1 MTGREPEAAI
11 DAIAFDEPLP
21 AGVDAAALLGGKG
34 AGLAEMTRTLG
45 LPVPPGFTITTAVCR
60 RYLASGWPDGLD
72 RQIEAKL
79 AKLAEQT
86 GRRFGDAEAPL
97 LVSVRSGAPVSMPG
111 MMDTL
116 LNVGITPRIRE
127 RLAEESGSAA
137 FAADTWLR
145 FCRMYAAIVLGLSD
159 EAIAA
164 AAANDGSTEAMLAA
178 AERVRELAAA
188 QAAPGIPIDPRAQ
201 LRGAIEAVF
210 RSWNA
215 ERARVFRAR
224 EQVPD
229 DLGTAATV
237 QAMVFGNLDDRSGT
251 GVAFTRNPAT
261 GDPEPYGDYLP
272 RAQGEDVVAGTHDV
286 AGLDALRVQLPEVYD
301 ELVAVLRRLERHYRD
316 LCDVEF
322 TVSGGRLY
330 VLQTRS
336 GRRSPL
342 AAARIAVAMA
352 EDPDFPLS
360 KAEAVARVDDE
371 TLRRL
376 AGVTQI
382 APGSAPLAS
391 GLPASP
397 GVGAGRLCCDPDRA
411 AELGAAGEAVV
422 LAREET
428 SPADVHGML
437 RAAAIVTATGGV
449 ASHAAVVARGWAIP
463 AVTSLR
469 DATIDGEGIHLGETL
484 IEPGTLLTV
493 DGGTG
498 QIYLG
503 DRRAAATQEIQEVHT
518 LRRWRAELE
527 GGAVGEAADTAA
539 NPGMDSPALVD
550 LARLVQLKGL
560 CRPETAAATLAADA
574 ATVERLLAQHEA
586 LFRATPRGVA
596 LSPAG
601 RDWLTEQLAAER
613 AALDTEALNA
623 AYTRFMQLNT
633 RFKRLVTEWQLA
645 TANGHT
651 PEALAALAEELAAL
665 HAEVHP
671 LVQETAQQL
680 PRLAR
685 YAERFDAALARLR
698 AGDASMLASPLK
710 DSYHTIWFEYHEE
723 LIALCGRD
731 RAAEERAESG

>member
-1 MTGREPEAAI
+1 MREWEAGAAI
-11 DAIAFDEPLP
+11 DIIAFDEPLP

-34 AGLAEMTRTLG
+34 AGLAEMTQKLG

-60 RYLASGWPDGLD
+60 RYLTSGWPDGLD
-72 RQIEAKL
+72 RQLEAKL
-79 AKLAEQT
+79 TKLAEQT
-86 GRRFGDAEAPL
+86 GRRFGDPKAPL

-116 LNVGITPRIRE
+116 LNVGITPPIRE
-127 RLAEESGSAA
+127 RLAEESGSAV

-145 FCRMYAAIVLGLSD
+145 FCRMYAAIVLGLP
-159 EAIAA
+159 EETIAA
-164 AAANDGSTEAMLAA
+164 AAAHDGGAAALLAA
-178 AERVRELAAA
+178 AERVRALAAE
-188 QAAPGIPIDPRAQ
+188 QAAPGIPDAPRAQ

-210 RSWNA
+210 RSWDA

-224 EQVPD
+224 EHVSD

-237 QAMVFGNLDDRSGT
+237 QAMVFGNLDGRSGT
-251 GVAFTRNPAT
+251 GVAFTRNPAS
-261 GDPEPYGDYLP
+261 GDPQPYGDYLP

-286 AGLDALRVQLPEVYD
+286 SGLDALRAQLPEVYD
-301 ELVAVLRRLERHYRD
+301 ELIAVLRRLERHYRD

-322 TVSGGRLY
+322 TVSAGRLY
-330 VLQTRS
+330 VLQTRI

-360 KAEAVARVDDE
+360 RAEAVARVEPD
-371 TLRRL
+371 TLHQL
-376 AGVTQI
+376 ANSVQI
-382 APGSAPLAS
+382 VPGAEPLAS

-397 GVGAGRLCCDPDRA
+397 GVGAGPLCCDPDRA
-411 AELGAAGEAVV
+411 AELGAAGQPVV

-428 SPADVHGML
+428 SPADVHGMV

-449 ASHAAVVARGWAIP
+449 ASHGAAVARGGAIP

-469 DATIDGEGIHLGETL
+469 GAAIDADGIHLGETL
-484 IEPGTLLTV
+484 IEPGTWLTV

-498 QIYLG
+498 QVYLG
-503 DRRAAATQEIQEVHT
+503 DRRAAATEEIEEVRT

-527 GGAVGEAADTAA
+527 GGADWAVS
-539 NPGMDSPALVD
+539 PGGSRLVPFALLD
-550 LARLVQLKGL
+550 LARVVQLKGL
-560 CRPETAAATLAADA
+560 CTPATAAATLAAEEA
-574 ATVERLLAQHEA
+574 AVQRLFAEHEA
-586 LFRATPRGVA
+586 LFRSTPRGVA

-601 RDWLTEQLAAER
+601 RDWLQEQLAAER
-613 AALDTEALNA
+613 AALDSAALNA
-623 AYTRFMQLNT
+623 AYERFMQLNL
-633 RFKRLVTEWQLA
+633 RFKRLVTDWQLA

-651 PEALAALAEELAAL
+651 PEALAALAEALAAL
-665 HAEVHP
+665 HAEVRP
-671 LVQETAQQL
+671 LVQETAVQL

-731 RAAEERAESG
+731 RAAEERAEDS

>member
-1 MTGREPEAAI
+1 MTDPAEP
-11 DAIAFDEPLP
+11 DALDVVAFDEPLP
-21 AGVDAAALLGGKG
+21 AGADATALLGGKG
-34 AGLAEMTRTLG
+34 AGLAEMTQTLG

-72 RQIEAKL
+72 RRIAAQL
-79 AKLAEQT
+79 ARLAERT
-86 GRRFGDAEAPL
+86 GRRFGDADAPL

-116 LNVGITPRIRE
+116 LNVGLTPRIRE
-127 RLAEESGSAA
+127 RLAQESGNDV

-145 FCRMYAAIVLGLSD
+145 FCRMYAAIVLGLPED
-159 EAIAA
+159 AIAA
-164 AAANDGSTEAMLAA
+164 AAANDGSAAALLAA
-178 AERVRELAAA
+178 AERVCELAAA
-188 QAAPGIPIDPRAQ
+188 QAAPGIPDEPFAQ

-224 EQVPD
+224 EQVSEE
-229 DLGTAATV
+229 LGTAATV

-286 AGLDALRVQLPEVYD
+286 SGLDALRAQLPEVYD
-301 ELVAVLRRLERHYRD
+301 ELLTVLRRLERHYRD

-352 EDPDFPLS
+352 EDPDFPLG
-360 KAEAVARVDDE
+360 KAEAVARVDEE

-376 AGVTQI
+376 AGAAQV
-382 APGSAPLAS
+382 APGSVPLAG

-397 GVGAGRLCCDPDRA
+397 GVGAGQLCCDPDRA
-411 AELGAAGEAVV
+411 AELGAAGQAVV

-428 SPADVHGML
+428 SPADVHGMV
-437 RAAAIVTATGGV
+437 RAAAIVTAIGGV

-469 DATIDGEGIHLGETL
+469 GATIDGEGIHLGDTL

-493 DGGTG
+493 DGATG

-503 DRRAAATQEIQEVHT
+503 DRRADATAEIEEVRT

-527 GGAVGEAADTAA
+527 GVAEAQAGAAPQ
-539 NPGMDSPALVD
+539 PGTVPPTLVD

-560 CRPETAAATLAADA
+560 CKTETVAATLAADA
-574 ATVERLLAQHEA
+574 AAVERLLAEHEA
-586 LFRATPRGVA
+586 LFRATPRGMA

-601 RDWLTEQLAAER
+601 RDWLTDQLAAER
-613 AALDTEALNA
+613 AALDGEALNA
-623 AYTRFMQLNT
+623 AYARFMQLNT
-633 RFKRLVTEWQLA
+633 RFKRLVTDWQLA

-651 PEALAALAEELAAL
+651 PEALAAQAEQLAAL
-665 HAEVHP
+665 HAEVRP

-680 PRLAR
+680 PRLGR
-685 YAERFDAALARLR
+685 YAGRFDTALAGLR

-731 RAAEERAESG
+731 RAAEERAEGG